1 MKIKIATLLLMLL
14 SVVRG
19 MAQPATISFTNKA
32 GEVFSNVTVI
42 GSSPTEVYY
51 EVPGGGDRIRL
62 ADLPPQLQQA
72 FHYDPSKDIPK
83 PSSAPRTNAVA
94 RRAAAPVVPQ
104 YAPGRKIIGGFG
116 WKLGQTVPPDFEL
129 YHGADGSASYVM
141 NTTNF
146 PPFDNVDL
154 SLLADGRIYA
164 ISASGSADEDF
175 AKVILSTLVNKYG
188 PAKTNCVNG
197 WETDTITDG
206 FATIACDIVVS
217 NSMIMLSYQDDAL
230 KNQHEAEQR
239 ARDTAAK
246 SKALNGL

>member
-1 MKIKIATLLLMLL
+1 MKIKTAALLLILF
-14 SVVRG
+14 SVVCG

-51 EVPGGGDRIRL
+51 EVPGGGARVKL

-83 PSSAPRTNAVA
+83 PASTPQTNAVV
-94 RRAAAPVVPQ
+94 RRAPVPAVPQ

-129 YHGADGSASYVM
+129 YHGADGSITYVM

-146 PPFDNVDL
+146 PPFDNIDL
-154 SLLADGRIYA
+154 SLLGDGRIYA
-164 ISASGSADEDF
+164 ISASGEADQDF

-188 PAKTNCVNG
+188 PAKTNNVNG

-206 FATIACDIVVS
+206 FATITCDFVVS

-230 KNQHEAEQR
+230 KSQHEAEQR
-239 ARDTAAK
+239 ARDDTAK